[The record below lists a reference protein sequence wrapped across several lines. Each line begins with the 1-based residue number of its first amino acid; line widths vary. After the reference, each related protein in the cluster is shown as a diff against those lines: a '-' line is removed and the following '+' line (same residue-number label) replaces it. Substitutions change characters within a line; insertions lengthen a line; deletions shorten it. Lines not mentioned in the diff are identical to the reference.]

1 MDKNMLKIKYFAGK
15 LTLAAMLPAV
25 AVLAGCGEDEPSVLP
40 QGGGD
45 DNRLGGIVV
54 CGGSGDITAG
64 TRYVAPGDGT
74 SGPQIDGTCYADR
87 LEVYP
92 FFKTSGYTPYWP
104 GAGEYNYQPDES
116 NNPHVS
122 VTTPIELN
130 IMGRNGYAD
139 AQLGIEKVN
148 KYIYMYTT
156 ALAYTDADSQKF
168 TTSIGNR
175 TSSTLS
181 LENLNKTETAS
192 QNGEETVEESPV
204 YSTPELY
211 YGVLH
216 MKDYSP
222 EPSLICEWESDEDN
236 YMWYHISEYTGS
248 AALEGR
254 IFRIVSQVNLTVTE
268 IPDGIVEKIGL
279 YTDNYPTEITL
290 NGTHGA
296 NYPVYAVTDTEK
308 TTKDKMVLLDEADI
322 VAGQGSATLSSFLL
336 PSEIGM
342 HLKLLVTYTDEANK
356 EPEYYDLRP
365 QTSRYL
371 TGTDAAAYSVGDG
384 LKHGSD
390 LIVYDGNA
398 GKFCFYSYSNVR
410 VNMSGAF
417 NNIAAETGEANITIE
432 VDPNFEDLHEFEIK

>member
-1 MDKNMLKIKYFAGK
+1 MLKIKYFAGK

-92 FFKTSGYTPYWP
+92 FFKTSGYTTSWPADDEYEYKEDKASVPYAYVP
-104 GAGEYNYQPDES
+104 N
-116 NNPHVS
+116 
-122 VTTPIELN
+122 PIELG
-130 IMGRNGYAD
+130 IMGRNAYAD
-139 AQLGIEKVN
+139 AQVEIAKDN
-148 KYIYMYTT
+148 DYIYLFNT
-156 ALAYTDADSQKF
+156 ALAYTDADKSKF
-168 TTSIGNR
+168 SVQIGNR
-175 TSSTLS
+175 TSSTIS
-181 LENLNKTETAS
+181 LN
-192 QNGEETVEESPV
+192 SP
-204 YSTPELY
+204 YSTPEIY
-211 YGVLH
+211 YGILH
-216 MKDYSP
+216 FYDDNWDSNFDKEEDVYYWMNSGWGDY
-222 EPSLICEWESDEDN
+222 
-236 YMWYHISEYTGS
+236 YRTGD
-248 AALEGR
+248 LEGR

-268 IPDGIVEKIGL
+268 IPDGIVEKIEL

-296 NYPVYAVTDTEK
+296 NYPVYAVTAGDK
-308 TTKDKMVLLDEADI
+308 TTGETLILLDEADI
-322 VAGQGSATLSSFLL
+322 EAGQESVTLSSFLL
-336 PSEIGM
+336 PSEVGM
-342 HLKLLVTYTDEANK
+342 HFKLKVTYTAVAGKEA
-356 EPEYYDLRP
+356 EYYDLRP

-371 TGTDAAAYSVGDG
+371 TGADAAAYNVGDG

-417 NNIAAETGEANITIE
+417 NNIAAETGDADITIE

>member
-1 MDKNMLKIKYFAGK
+1 MLKIKYFAGK

-92 FFKTSGYTPYWP
+92 FFKTSRYSWPADDEYEYKDKASVPYAYVP
-104 GAGEYNYQPDES
+104 K
-116 NNPHVS
+116 
-122 VTTPIELN
+122 PIELG
-130 IMGRNGYAD
+130 IMGRNAYAD
-139 AQLGIEKVN
+139 AQVEIAKDN
-148 KYIYMYTT
+148 NYIYLYNT
-156 ALAYTDADSQKF
+156 ALAYTDADKSKF
-168 TTSIGNR
+168 SAQIGNR
-175 TSSTLS
+175 TSSTII
-181 LENLNKTETAS
+181 LN
-192 QNGEETVEESPV
+192 SP
-204 YSTPELY
+204 YSTPEIY
-211 YGVLH
+211 YGILH
-216 MKDYSP
+216 FYDDNWDSNFDKEEDVYYWADY
-222 EPSLICEWESDEDN
+222 LGDD
-236 YMWYHISEYTGS
+236 YRTGD
-248 AALEGR
+248 LEGR

-268 IPDGIVEKIGL
+268 IPDGIVEKIEL

-296 NYPVYAVTDTEK
+296 NYPVHAVTAGDK
-308 TTKDKMVLLDEADI
+308 TTGETLVLLDETGI
-322 VAGQGSATLSSFLL
+322 EAGQESATLSSFLL
-336 PSEIGM
+336 PSEVGM
-342 HLKLLVTYTDEANK
+342 HFKLKVTYTAVAGK

-371 TGTDAAAYSVGDG
+371 TGADAAAYNVGDG

>member
-1 MDKNMLKIKYFAGK
+1 MRIKYVADR
-15 LTLAAMLPAV
+15 LMSAVALSAV
-25 AVLAGCGEDEPSVLP
+25 AVVAGCGEDEPSVLP
-40 QGGGD
+40 QGGE

-74 SGPQIDGTCYADR
+74 SGPQIGGTCYADR

-92 FFKTSGYTPYWP
+92 FFKTSGYTSNWP
-104 GAGEYNYQPDES
+104 GVGEYNYQPDGS

-139 AQLGIEKVN
+139 AQVGIEKVN
-148 KYIYMYTT
+148 DYIYMYTT
-156 ALAYTDADSQKF
+156 ALAYTDADKSKF
-168 TTSIGNR
+168 AAQIGNR

-181 LENLNKTETAS
+181 LQPVA
-192 QNGEETVEESPV
+192 EEDMVAF
-204 YSTPELY
+204 YSAPELY

-236 YMWYHISEYTGS
+236 YMWYHISEDTGS

-410 VNMSGAF
+410 VNMSGTF
-417 NNIAAETGEANITIE
+417 NNIAAETGDADITIE
-432 VDPNFEDLHEFEIK
+432 VNPNFEDLHEFEIK

>member
-40 QGGGD
+40 QGGD

-54 CGGSGDITAG
+54 CGGSGDIAAG
-64 TRYVAPGDGT
+64 TRYVAPGDGA

-92 FFKTSGYTPYWP
+92 FFKTSGYTTSWPADDEYEYKEDKASVPYAYVP
-104 GAGEYNYQPDES
+104 K
-116 NNPHVS
+116 
-122 VTTPIELN
+122 PIELG
-130 IMGRNGYAD
+130 IMGRNAYAD
-139 AQLGIEKVN
+139 AQVEIAKDHN
-148 KYIYMYTT
+148 YIYLFNT
-156 ALAYTDADSQKF
+156 ALAYTDADKSKF
-168 TTSIGNR
+168 SVQIGNR
-175 TSSTLS
+175 TSSTIS
-181 LENLNKTETAS
+181 LN
-192 QNGEETVEESPV
+192 SP
-204 YSTPELY
+204 YSTPEIY
-211 YGVLH
+211 YGILH
-216 MKDYSP
+216 FYDDNWDSDFDKEEDVYYWADYG
-222 EPSLICEWESDEDN
+222 LDDD
-236 YMWYHISEYTGS
+236 YRTGD
-248 AALEGR
+248 LEGR

-296 NYPVYAVTDTEK
+296 NYPVYAVTDAEK
-308 TTKDKMVLLDEADI
+308 TTKDEMVLLDEAGI
-322 VAGQGSATLSSFLL
+322 VAGQGTATLSSFLL

-417 NNIAAETGEANITIE
+417 NNIAAEMGEANITIE
-432 VDPNFEDLHEFEIK
+432 VNPNFEDLHEFEIK

>member
-1 MDKNMLKIKYFAGK
+1 MLKIKYFAGK

-54 CGGSGDITAG
+54 CGGSGDIAAG
-64 TRYVAPGDGT
+64 TRYVAPGDGA

-92 FFKTSGYTPYWP
+92 FFKTSGYTLNWP

-139 AQLGIEKVN
+139 AQLGIEKEKVN

-156 ALAYTDADSQKF
+156 ALAYTDADKSKF
-168 TTSIGNR
+168 AAQIGNR
-175 TSSTLS
+175 ISSTII
-181 LENLNKTETAS
+181 LN
-192 QNGEETVEESPV
+192 SP
-204 YSTPELY
+204 YSTPEMY
-211 YGVLH
+211 YGILRLI
-216 MKDYSP
+216 DGSWSP
-222 EPSLICEWESDEDN
+222 SGAGNRWSSNDDNNDE
-236 YMWYHISEYTGS
+236 YMWYHISEDTGS

-268 IPDGIVEKIGL
+268 IPDGIVEKIEL

-296 NYPVYAVTDTEK
+296 NYPVYAVTAGDK
-308 TTKDKMVLLDEADI
+308 TTGETLILLDEADI
-322 VAGQGSATLSSFLL
+322 EAGQESVTLSSFLL
-336 PSEIGM
+336 PSEVGM
-342 HLKLLVTYTDEANK
+342 HFKLKVTYTAVAGKEA
-356 EPEYYDLRP
+356 EYYDLRP

-371 TGTDAAAYSVGDG
+371 TGADAAAYNVGDG

>member
-1 MDKNMLKIKYFAGK
+1 MLKIKYFAGK

-92 FFKTSGYTPYWP
+92 FFKSSGYTLNWP

-148 KYIYMYTT
+148 DYIYMYTT
-156 ALAYTDADSQKF
+156 ALAYTDADKSKF
-168 TTSIGNR
+168 AAQIGNR

-181 LENLNKTETAS
+181 LQPVA
-192 QNGEETVEESPV
+192 EEDMVAF
-204 YSTPELY
+204 YSAPELY

-222 EPSLICEWESDEDN
+222 EPSVLICEWESDEDN
-236 YMWYHISEYTGS
+236 YMWYHISEYSGS

-296 NYPVYAVTDTEK
+296 NYPVYAVTAGDK
-308 TTKDKMVLLDEADI
+308 TTGETLILLDEADI
-322 VAGQGSATLSSFLL
+322 EAGQESVTLSSFLL
-336 PSEIGM
+336 PSEVGM
-342 HLKLLVTYTDEANK
+342 HFKLKVTYTAVAGKEA
-356 EPEYYDLRP
+356 EYYDLRP

-371 TGTDAAAYSVGDG
+371 TGADAAAYNVGDG

>member
-1 MDKNMLKIKYFAGK
+1 MLKIKYFAGK

-92 FFKTSGYTPYWP
+92 FFKTSGYTTSWPADDEYEYKEDKASVPYAYVP
-104 GAGEYNYQPDES
+104 N
-116 NNPHVS
+116 
-122 VTTPIELN
+122 PIELG
-130 IMGRNGYAD
+130 IMGRNAYAD
-139 AQLGIEKVN
+139 AQVEIAKDN
-148 KYIYMYTT
+148 DYIYLFNT
-156 ALAYTDADSQKF
+156 ALAYTDADKSKF
-168 TTSIGNR
+168 AAQIGNR
-175 TSSTLS
+175 TSSTII
-181 LENLNKTETAS
+181 LN
-192 QNGEETVEESPV
+192 SP
-204 YSTPELY
+204 YSTPEMY
-211 YGVLH
+211 YGILRLI
-216 MKDYSP
+216 DGSWSP
-222 EPSLICEWESDEDN
+222 SGTGNRWSSNDDNNDE
-236 YMWYHISEYTGS
+236 YMWHHISEDTGS

-268 IPDGIVEKIGL
+268 IPDGRVEKIGL

-296 NYPVYAVTDTEK
+296 NYPVYAVTAGDK
-308 TTKDKMVLLDEADI
+308 TTGEALVLLDETDI
-322 VAGQGSATLSSFLL
+322 EAGQESVTLSSFLL
-336 PSEIGM
+336 PSEVGM
-342 HLKLLVTYTDEANK
+342 HFKLKVTYTAVAGKEA
-356 EPEYYDLRP
+356 EYYDLRP

-432 VDPNFEDLHEFEIK
+432 VDPNFEDLHKFEIK

>member
-1 MDKNMLKIKYFAGK
+1 MLKIKYFAGK

-40 QGGGD
+40 QGGGAGD
-45 DNRLGGIVV
+45 DTRLGGIVV
-54 CGGSGDITAG
+54 CGGSGDIAAG
-64 TRYVAPGDGT
+64 TRYVAPGDGA

-92 FFKTSGYTPYWP
+92 FFKSSGYTPSWP
-104 GAGEYNYQPDES
+104 ADEEYEYKEDKA
-116 NNPHVS
+116 S
-122 VTTPIELN
+122 VPYAYVPKPIELG
-130 IMGRNGYAD
+130 IMGRNAYAD
-139 AQLGIEKVN
+139 AQVEIAKDHT
-148 KYIYMYTT
+148 YIYLYNT
-156 ALAYTDADSQKF
+156 ALAYTDADKSKF
-168 TTSIGNR
+168 SAQIGNR
-175 TSSTLS
+175 TSSTII
-181 LENLNKTETAS
+181 LN
-192 QNGEETVEESPV
+192 SP
-204 YSTPELY
+204 YSTPEMY
-211 YGVLH
+211 YGILRLI
-216 MKDYSP
+216 DGSWSP
-222 EPSLICEWESDEDN
+222 SGTGNRWSSNDDNNDE
-236 YMWYHISEYTGS
+236 YMWYHISEDTGS

-308 TTKDKMVLLDEADI
+308 TTKDKMVLLDEAGI

-417 NNIAAETGEANITIE
+417 NNIAAETGDANITIE

>member
-1 MDKNMLKIKYFAGK
+1 MLKIKYFAGK

-64 TRYVAPGDGT
+64 TRYVAPGDGA

-92 FFKTSGYTPYWP
+92 FFKTSSYTFSWPADDEYEYKEDKASVPYAYVP
-104 GAGEYNYQPDES
+104 N
-116 NNPHVS
+116 
-122 VTTPIELN
+122 PIELG
-130 IMGRNGYAD
+130 IMGRNAYAD
-139 AQLGIEKVN
+139 AQVEIAKDDN
-148 KYIYMYTT
+148 YIYLFNT
-156 ALAYTDADSQKF
+156 ALAYTDADKSKF
-168 TTSIGNR
+168 SVQIGNR
-175 TSSTLS
+175 TSSTII
-181 LENLNKTETAS
+181 LN
-192 QNGEETVEESPV
+192 SP
-204 YSTPELY
+204 YSTPEMY
-211 YGVLH
+211 YGILRLI
-216 MKDYSP
+216 DGSWSP
-222 EPSLICEWESDEDN
+222 SGTGNRWSSNDDNNDE
-236 YMWYHISEYTGS
+236 YMWYHISEDNGS

-296 NYPVYAVTDTEK
+296 NYPVYAVTDAEK
-308 TTKDKMVLLDEADI
+308 TTKDEMVLLDEAGI
-322 VAGQGSATLSSFLL
+322 VAGQGTATLSSFLL
-336 PSEIGM
+336 PSEVGM
-342 HLKLLVTYTDEANK
+342 HFKLKVTYTAVAGKEA
-356 EPEYYDLRP
+356 EYYDLRP

-417 NNIAAETGEANITIE
+417 NNIAAETGDANITIE

>member
-1 MDKNMLKIKYFAGK
+1 MLKIKYFAGK

-64 TRYVAPGDGT
+64 TRYVAPGDGA

-156 ALAYTDADSQKF
+156 ALAYTDADKSKF
-168 TTSIGNR
+168 AAQIGNR
-175 TSSTLS
+175 ISSTII
-181 LENLNKTETAS
+181 LN
-192 QNGEETVEESPV
+192 SP
-204 YSTPELY
+204 YSTPEMY
-211 YGVLH
+211 YGILRLI
-216 MKDYSP
+216 DGSWSP
-222 EPSLICEWESDEDN
+222 SGAGNRWSSNDDNNDE
-236 YMWYHISEYTGS
+236 YMWHHISEDTGS

-336 PSEIGM
+336 PSEVGM
-342 HLKLLVTYTDEANK
+342 HFKLKVTYTAVAGKEA
-356 EPEYYDLRP
+356 EYYDLRP

-371 TGTDAAAYSVGDG
+371 TGADAAAYNVGDG

-432 VDPNFEDLHEFEIK
+432 VDPNFEDLHKFEIK

>member
-92 FFKTSGYTPYWP
+92 FFKSSGYTLNWP

-148 KYIYMYTT
+148 DYIYMYTT
-156 ALAYTDADSQKF
+156 ALAYTDADKSKF
-168 TTSIGNR
+168 SAQIGNR
-175 TSSTLS
+175 TSSTII
-181 LENLNKTETAS
+181 LN
-192 QNGEETVEESPV
+192 SP
-204 YSTPELY
+204 YSTPEMY
-211 YGVLH
+211 YGILRLI
-216 MKDYSP
+216 DGSWSP
-222 EPSLICEWESDEDN
+222 SGTGNRWSSNDDNNDE
-236 YMWYHISEYTGS
+236 YMWHHISEDTGS

-296 NYPVYAVTDTEK
+296 NYPVYAVTAGDK
-308 TTKDKMVLLDEADI
+308 TTGETLILLDEADI
-322 VAGQGSATLSSFLL
+322 EAGQESVTLSSFLL
-336 PSEIGM
+336 PSEVGM
-342 HLKLLVTYTDEANK
+342 HFKLKVTYTAVAGKEA
-356 EPEYYDLRP
+356 EYYDLRP

-417 NNIAAETGEANITIE
+417 NNIAAETGDADITIE
-432 VDPNFEDLHEFEIK
+432 VDPNFEDLHKFEIK

>member
-92 FFKTSGYTPYWP
+92 FFKTSRYSWPADDEYEYKDKASVPYAYVP
-104 GAGEYNYQPDES
+104 K
-116 NNPHVS
+116 
-122 VTTPIELN
+122 PIELG
-130 IMGRNGYAD
+130 IMGRNAYAD
-139 AQLGIEKVN
+139 AQVEIAKDN
-148 KYIYMYTT
+148 NYIYLYNT
-156 ALAYTDADSQKF
+156 ALAYTDADKSKF
-168 TTSIGNR
+168 SAQIGNR
-175 TSSTLS
+175 TSSTII
-181 LENLNKTETAS
+181 LN
-192 QNGEETVEESPV
+192 SP
-204 YSTPELY
+204 YSTPEIY
-211 YGVLH
+211 YGILH
-216 MKDYSP
+216 FYDDNWDSNFDKEEDVYYWADY
-222 EPSLICEWESDEDN
+222 LGDD
-236 YMWYHISEYTGS
+236 YRTGD
-248 AALEGR
+248 LEGR

-268 IPDGIVEKIGL
+268 IPDGIVEKIEL

-296 NYPVYAVTDTEK
+296 NYPVYAVTAGDK
-308 TTKDKMVLLDEADI
+308 TTGEALVLLDETGI
-322 VAGQGSATLSSFLL
+322 EAGQESATLSSFLL
-336 PSEIGM
+336 PSEVGM
-342 HLKLLVTYTDEANK
+342 HFKLKVTYTAVAGKEA
-356 EPEYYDLRP
+356 EYYDLRP
-365 QTSRYL
+365 QTSRYI
-371 TGTDAAAYSVGDG
+371 TGADAAAYNVGDG

>member
-1 MDKNMLKIKYFAGK
+1 MLKIKYFAGK

-54 CGGSGDITAG
+54 CGGSGDIAAG
-64 TRYVAPGDGT
+64 TRYVAPGDGA

-92 FFKTSGYTPYWP
+92 FFKTSRYTLNWP

-148 KYIYMYTT
+148 DYIYMYTT
-156 ALAYTDADSQKF
+156 ALAYTDADKSKF
-168 TTSIGNR
+168 STQIGNR
-175 TSSTLS
+175 ISSTII
-181 LENLNKTETAS
+181 LN
-192 QNGEETVEESPV
+192 SP
-204 YSTPELY
+204 YSTPEMY
-211 YGVLH
+211 YGILRLI
-216 MKDYSP
+216 DGSWSP
-222 EPSLICEWESDEDN
+222 SDRWSSNDDN
-236 YMWYHISEYTGS
+236 NDEYMWYHISKDSGS

-268 IPDGIVEKIGL
+268 IPDGRVEKIGL

-296 NYPVYAVTDTEK
+296 NYPVHAVTAGDK
-308 TTKDKMVLLDEADI
+308 TTGEALVLLDETGI
-322 VAGQGSATLSSFLL
+322 EAGQESATLSSFLL
-336 PSEIGM
+336 PSEVGM
-342 HLKLLVTYTDEANK
+342 HFKLKVTYTAVAGKEA
-356 EPEYYDLRP
+356 EYYDLRP

-371 TGTDAAAYSVGDG
+371 TGADAAVYNVGDG

-417 NNIAAETGEANITIE
+417 NNIAVETGDANITIE
-432 VDPNFEDLHEFEIK
+432 VNPNFEDLHEFEIK

>member
-1 MDKNMLKIKYFAGK
+1 MLKIKYFAGK

-92 FFKTSGYTPYWP
+92 FFKSSGYTLNWP

-139 AQLGIEKVN
+139 AQVEIAKDDN
-148 KYIYMYTT
+148 YIYLFNT
-156 ALAYTDADSQKF
+156 ALAYTDADKSRFSVQ
-168 TTSIGNR
+168 IGNR
-175 TSSTLS
+175 TSSTII
-181 LENLNKTETAS
+181 LN
-192 QNGEETVEESPV
+192 SP
-204 YSTPELY
+204 YSTPEMY
-211 YGVLH
+211 YGILRLI
-216 MKDYSP
+216 DGSWSP
-222 EPSLICEWESDEDN
+222 SDRWSSNDDN
-236 YMWYHISEYTGS
+236 NDEYMWYHSSKDSGS

-268 IPDGIVEKIGL
+268 IPDGIVEKIEL

-296 NYPVYAVTDTEK
+296 NYPVYAVTAGDK
-308 TTKDKMVLLDEADI
+308 TTGETLILLDEADI
-322 VAGQGSATLSSFLL
+322 EAGQGSATLSSFLL
-336 PSEIGM
+336 PSEVGM
-342 HLKLLVTYTDEANK
+342 HFKLKVTYTAVAGKEA
-356 EPEYYDLRP
+356 EYYDLRP

-371 TGTDAAAYSVGDG
+371 TGADAAAYNVGDG

-390 LIVYDGNA
+390 LIVYDGNN

-432 VDPNFEDLHEFEIK
+432 VNPNFEDLHEFEIK

>member
-1 MDKNMLKIKYFAGK
+1 MLKIKYFAGK

-92 FFKTSGYTPYWP
+92 FFKTSRYTPSWP
-104 GAGEYNYQPDES
+104 ADNEYEYKADKASTPYAYV
-116 NNPHVS
+116 P
-122 VTTPIELN
+122 TPIELG
-130 IMGRNGYAD
+130 IMGRNAYAD
-139 AQLGIEKVN
+139 AQVEIAKDRD
-148 KYIYMYTT
+148 YIYLFNT
-156 ALAYTDADSQKF
+156 ALAYTDADKSKF
-168 TTSIGNR
+168 STQIGNR
-175 TSSTLS
+175 TSSTII
-181 LENLNKTETAS
+181 LN
-192 QNGEETVEESPV
+192 SP
-204 YSTPELY
+204 YSTPEIY
-211 YGVLH
+211 YGILH
-216 MKDYSP
+216 FYDDNWDSNFDKEEDVYYWMNSGWGDY
-222 EPSLICEWESDEDN
+222 
-236 YMWYHISEYTGS
+236 YRTGD
-248 AALEGR
+248 LEGR

-268 IPDGIVEKIGL
+268 IPDGIVEKIEL

-296 NYPVYAVTDTEK
+296 NYPVYAVTAGDK
-308 TTKDKMVLLDEADI
+308 TTGETLILLDEADI
-322 VAGQGSATLSSFLL
+322 EAGQESVTLSSFLL
-336 PSEIGM
+336 PSEVGM
-342 HLKLLVTYTDEANK
+342 HFKLKVTYTAVAGKEA
-356 EPEYYDLRP
+356 EYYDLRP

-371 TGTDAAAYSVGDG
+371 TGADAAAYNVGDG

>member
-1 MDKNMLKIKYFAGK
+1 MLKIKYFAGK

-92 FFKTSGYTPYWP
+92 FFKSSGNTLNWP

-156 ALAYTDADSQKF
+156 ALAYTDADKSKF
-168 TTSIGNR
+168 STQIGNR
-175 TSSTLS
+175 ISSKII
-181 LENLNKTETAS
+181 LN
-192 QNGEETVEESPV
+192 SP
-204 YSTPELY
+204 YSTPEMY
-211 YGVLH
+211 YGILRLI
-216 MKDYSP
+216 DGSWSP
-222 EPSLICEWESDEDN
+222 SDRWSSNDDN
-236 YMWYHISEYTGS
+236 NDEYMWHHISEDTGS

-268 IPDGIVEKIGL
+268 IPDGRVEKIGL

-296 NYPVYAVTDTEK
+296 NYPVYAVTAGDK
-308 TTKDKMVLLDEADI
+308 TTGEALVLLDETDI
-322 VAGQGSATLSSFLL
+322 EAGQESVTLSSFLL
-336 PSEIGM
+336 PSEVGM
-342 HLKLLVTYTDEANK
+342 HFKLKVTYTAVAGKEA
-356 EPEYYDLRP
+356 EYYDLRP

-432 VDPNFEDLHEFEIK
+432 VDPNFEDLHKFEIK

>member
-92 FFKTSGYTPYWP
+92 FFKTSGYTLNWP

-139 AQLGIEKVN
+139 AQLGIEKVDN
-148 KYIYMYTT
+148 YIYMYTT
-156 ALAYTDADSQKF
+156 ALAYTDADKSKF
-168 TTSIGNR
+168 AAQIGNR
-175 TSSTLS
+175 ISSTII
-181 LENLNKTETAS
+181 LN
-192 QNGEETVEESPV
+192 SP
-204 YSTPELY
+204 YSTPEMY
-211 YGVLH
+211 YGILRLI
-216 MKDYSP
+216 DGSWSP
-222 EPSLICEWESDEDN
+222 SDRWSSNDDN
-236 YMWYHISEYTGS
+236 NDEYMWYHISKYSGS

-268 IPDGIVEKIGL
+268 IPDGIVEKIEL

-296 NYPVYAVTDTEK
+296 NYPVYAVTAGDK
-308 TTKDKMVLLDEADI
+308 TTGEALVLLDETGI
-322 VAGQGSATLSSFLL
+322 EAGQESATLSSFLL
-336 PSEIGM
+336 PSEVGM
-342 HLKLLVTYTDEANK
+342 HFKLKVTYTAVAGKEA
-356 EPEYYDLRP
+356 EYYDLRP
-365 QTSRYL
+365 QTSRYI
-371 TGTDAAAYSVGDG
+371 TGADVAAYNVGDG

>member
-40 QGGGD
+40 QGGGAGD

-54 CGGSGDITAG
+54 CGGSGDIAAG
-64 TRYVAPGDGT
+64 TRYVAPGDGA

-92 FFKTSGYTPYWP
+92 FFKSSGYTPSWP
-104 GAGEYNYQPDES
+104 ADEEYEYKEDKA
-116 NNPHVS
+116 S
-122 VTTPIELN
+122 VPYAYVPKPIELG
-130 IMGRNGYAD
+130 IMGRNAYAD
-139 AQLGIEKVN
+139 AQVEIAKDHT
-148 KYIYMYTT
+148 YIYLYNT
-156 ALAYTDADSQKF
+156 ALAYTDADKSKF
-168 TTSIGNR
+168 SAQIGNR
-175 TSSTLS
+175 TSSTII
-181 LENLNKTETAS
+181 LN
-192 QNGEETVEESPV
+192 SP
-204 YSTPELY
+204 YSTPEMY
-211 YGVLH
+211 YGILRLI
-216 MKDYSP
+216 DGSWSP
-222 EPSLICEWESDEDN
+222 SGTGNRWSSNDDNNDE
-236 YMWYHISEYTGS
+236 YMWYHISEDTGS

-296 NYPVYAVTDTEK
+296 NYPVYAVTDAEK
-308 TTKDKMVLLDEADI
+308 TTKDEMVLLDEVDI

>member
-1 MDKNMLKIKYFAGK
+1 MLKIKYFAGK

-64 TRYVAPGDGT
+64 TRYVAPGDGA

-92 FFKTSGYTPYWP
+92 FFKSSGYTLSWPADNEYGYKADKASTPYAYVP
-104 GAGEYNYQPDES
+104 
-116 NNPHVS
+116 
-122 VTTPIELN
+122 TPIELG
-130 IMGRNGYAD
+130 IMGRNAYAD
-139 AQLGIEKVN
+139 AQVEIAKDHT
-148 KYIYMYTT
+148 YIYLYNT
-156 ALAYTDADSQKF
+156 ALAYTDADKSKF
-168 TTSIGNR
+168 SAQIGNR
-175 TSSTLS
+175 TSSTII
-181 LENLNKTETAS
+181 LN
-192 QNGEETVEESPV
+192 SP
-204 YSTPELY
+204 YSTPEMY
-211 YGVLH
+211 YGILRLI
-216 MKDYSP
+216 DGSWSP
-222 EPSLICEWESDEDN
+222 SGTGNRWSSNDDNNDE
-236 YMWYHISEYTGS
+236 YMWYHISEDTGS

-296 NYPVYAVTDTEK
+296 NYPVHAVTAGDK
-308 TTKDKMVLLDEADI
+308 TTGETLVLLDETGI
-322 VAGQGSATLSSFLL
+322 EAGQGSATLSSFLL

>member
-1 MDKNMLKIKYFAGK
+1 MLKIKYFAGK

-40 QGGGD
+40 QGGGAGD

-92 FFKTSGYTPYWP
+92 FFKSSGYTPYWP

-139 AQLGIEKVN
+139 AQLGIEKVDN
-148 KYIYMYTT
+148 YIYMYTT
-156 ALAYTDADSQKF
+156 ALAYTDADKSKF
-168 TTSIGNR
+168 AAQIGNR
-175 TSSTLS
+175 ISSTII
-181 LENLNKTETAS
+181 LN
-192 QNGEETVEESPV
+192 SP
-204 YSTPELY
+204 YSTPEMY
-211 YGVLH
+211 YGILRLI
-216 MKDYSP
+216 DGSWSP
-222 EPSLICEWESDEDN
+222 SGAGNRWSSNDDNNDE
-236 YMWYHISEYTGS
+236 YMWHHISEDTGS

-308 TTKDKMVLLDEADI
+308 TTKDKMVLLDEDDI

-336 PSEIGM
+336 PSEVGM
-342 HLKLLVTYTDEANK
+342 HFKLKVTYTAVAGKEA
-356 EPEYYDLRP
+356 EYYDLRP

-371 TGTDAAAYSVGDG
+371 TGADAAAYNVGDG

-390 LIVYDGNA
+390 LIVYDGNN

-410 VNMSGAF
+410 VNMSGTF
-417 NNIAAETGEANITIE
+417 NNIAAETGDADITIE

>member
-1 MDKNMLKIKYFAGK
+1 MLKIKYFAGK

-92 FFKTSGYTPYWP
+92 FFKTSRYSWPADDEYEYKDKASVPYAYVP
-104 GAGEYNYQPDES
+104 K
-116 NNPHVS
+116 
-122 VTTPIELN
+122 PIELG
-130 IMGRNGYAD
+130 IMGRNAYAD
-139 AQLGIEKVN
+139 AQVEIAKDN
-148 KYIYMYTT
+148 NYIYLYNT
-156 ALAYTDADSQKF
+156 ALAYTDADKSKF
-168 TTSIGNR
+168 SAQIGNR
-175 TSSTLS
+175 TSSTII
-181 LENLNKTETAS
+181 LN
-192 QNGEETVEESPV
+192 SP
-204 YSTPELY
+204 YSTPEMY
-211 YGVLH
+211 YGILRLI
-216 MKDYSP
+216 DGSWSP
-222 EPSLICEWESDEDN
+222 SGTGNRWSSNDDNNDE
-236 YMWYHISEYTGS
+236 YMWYHISEDTGS

-296 NYPVYAVTDTEK
+296 NYPVYAVTDAEK

-322 VAGQGSATLSSFLL
+322 EAGQESVTLSSFLL

-417 NNIAAETGEANITIE
+417 NNIAAETGDADITIE

>member
-64 TRYVAPGDGT
+64 TRYVAPGDGA

-156 ALAYTDADSQKF
+156 ALAYTDADKSKF
-168 TTSIGNR
+168 AAQIGNR
-175 TSSTLS
+175 ISSTII
-181 LENLNKTETAS
+181 LN
-192 QNGEETVEESPV
+192 SP
-204 YSTPELY
+204 YSTPEMY
-211 YGVLH
+211 YGILRLI
-216 MKDYSP
+216 DGSWSP
-222 EPSLICEWESDEDN
+222 SGAGNRWSSNDDNNDE
-236 YMWYHISEYTGS
+236 YMWHHISEDTGS

-336 PSEIGM
+336 PSEVGM
-342 HLKLLVTYTDEANK
+342 HFKLKVTYTAVAGKEA
-356 EPEYYDLRP
+356 EYYDLRP

-371 TGTDAAAYSVGDG
+371 TGADAAAYNVGDG

-432 VDPNFEDLHEFEIK
+432 VDPNFEDLHKFEIK

>member
-1 MDKNMLKIKYFAGK
+1 MLKIKYFAGK

-92 FFKTSGYTPYWP
+92 FFKSSGYTLYWP
-104 GAGEYNYQPDES
+104 GAGEYNYQPDVN

-130 IMGRNGYAD
+130 IMGRNAYAD
-139 AQLGIEKVN
+139 AQVEIAKDHN
-148 KYIYMYTT
+148 YIYLFNT
-156 ALAYTDADSQKF
+156 ALAYTAADKSKF
-168 TTSIGNR
+168 AAQIGNR
-175 TSSTLS
+175 ISSTII
-181 LENLNKTETAS
+181 LN
-192 QNGEETVEESPV
+192 SP
-204 YSTPELY
+204 YSTPEMY
-211 YGVLH
+211 YGILRLI
-216 MKDYSP
+216 DGSWSP
-222 EPSLICEWESDEDN
+222 SGTGNRWSSNDDNNDE
-236 YMWYHISEYTGS
+236 YMWYHISENSGS

-308 TTKDKMVLLDEADI
+308 TTKDKMVLLDEAGI
-322 VAGQGSATLSSFLL
+322 VAGQESTTLSSFLL

-417 NNIAAETGEANITIE
+417 NNIAAETGDADITIE
-432 VDPNFEDLHEFEIK
+432 VNPNFEDLHEFEIK

>member
-1 MDKNMLKIKYFAGK
+1 MLKIKYFAGK

-40 QGGGD
+40 QGGD

-54 CGGSGDITAG
+54 CGGSGDIAAG
-64 TRYVAPGDGT
+64 TRYVAPGDGA

-92 FFKTSGYTPYWP
+92 FFKTKTLRGYPDINEYDYSVSGASVN
-104 GAGEYNYQPDES
+104 GGEP
-116 NNPHVS
+116 V
-122 VTTPIELN
+122 VLKV
-130 IMGRNGYAD
+130 MGRNAYTN
-139 AQLGIEKVN
+139 AQVELSKDN
-148 KYIYMYTT
+148 YYMYMFNT

-168 TTSIGNR
+168 TKAIGNR

-181 LENLNKTETAS
+181 LENLNKTETGTAS

-216 MKDYSP
+216 MKDYNP
-222 EPSLICEWESDEDN
+222 EPSGLTCVWDSDGDN
-236 YMWYHISEYTGS
+236 YMWYHISEDSGS

-268 IPDGIVEKIGL
+268 IPDGIVEKIEL

-296 NYPVYAVTDTEK
+296 NYPVYAVTAGDK
-308 TTKDKMVLLDEADI
+308 TTGETLILLDEADI
-322 VAGQGSATLSSFLL
+322 EAGQESVTLSSFLL
-336 PSEIGM
+336 PSEVGM
-342 HLKLLVTYTDEANK
+342 HFKLKVTYTAVAGKEA
-356 EPEYYDLRP
+356 EYYDLRP

-371 TGTDAAAYSVGDG
+371 TGADAAAYNVGDG

-432 VDPNFEDLHEFEIK
+432 VNPNFEDLHEFEIK

>member
-64 TRYVAPGDGT
+64 TRYVAPGDGA

-92 FFKTSGYTPYWP
+92 FFKSSGYTPNWP

-148 KYIYMYTT
+148 DYIYMYTT
-156 ALAYTDADSQKF
+156 ALAYTDADKSKF
-168 TTSIGNR
+168 AAQIGNR
-175 TSSTLS
+175 ISSTII
-181 LENLNKTETAS
+181 LN
-192 QNGEETVEESPV
+192 SP
-204 YSTPELY
+204 YSTPEMY
-211 YGVLH
+211 YGILRLI
-216 MKDYSP
+216 DGSWSP
-222 EPSLICEWESDEDN
+222 SGTGNRWSSNDDNNDE
-236 YMWYHISEYTGS
+236 YMWYHFSKDSGS

-296 NYPVYAVTDTEK
+296 NYPVYAVTAGDK
-308 TTKDKMVLLDEADI
+308 TTGEALVLLDETDI
-322 VAGQGSATLSSFLL
+322 EAGQESVTLSSFLL
-336 PSEIGM
+336 PSEVGM
-342 HLKLLVTYTDEANK
+342 HFKLKVTYTAVAGKEA
-356 EPEYYDLRP
+356 EYYDLRP

-371 TGTDAAAYSVGDG
+371 TGADAAAYNVGDG

>member
-92 FFKTSGYTPYWP
+92 FFKSSGYTLYWP
-104 GAGEYNYQPDES
+104 GAGEYNYQPDVN

-148 KYIYMYTT
+148 DYIYMYTT
-156 ALAYTDADSQKF
+156 ALAYTDADKSKF
-168 TTSIGNR
+168 AAQIGNR
-175 TSSTLS
+175 ISSTII
-181 LENLNKTETAS
+181 LN
-192 QNGEETVEESPV
+192 SP
-204 YSTPELY
+204 YSTPEMY
-211 YGVLH
+211 YGILRLI
-216 MKDYSP
+216 DGSWSP
-222 EPSLICEWESDEDN
+222 SGTGNRWSSNDDNNDE
-236 YMWYHISEYTGS
+236 YMWYHISENSGS

-268 IPDGIVEKIGL
+268 IPDGIVEKIEL

-296 NYPVYAVTDTEK
+296 NYPVYAVTAGDK
-308 TTKDKMVLLDEADI
+308 TTGETLILLDEADI
-322 VAGQGSATLSSFLL
+322 EAGQESATLSSFFL
-336 PSEIGM
+336 PSEVGM

-410 VNMSGAF
+410 VNMSGTF

>member
-92 FFKTSGYTPYWP
+92 FFKSSGYTLNWP

-148 KYIYMYTT
+148 DYIYMYTT
-156 ALAYTDADSQKF
+156 ALAYTDADKSKF
-168 TTSIGNR
+168 AAQIGNR

-181 LENLNKTETAS
+181 LQPVA
-192 QNGEETVEESPV
+192 EEDMVAF
-204 YSTPELY
+204 YSAPELY

-222 EPSLICEWESDEDN
+222 EPSVLICEWESDEDN
-236 YMWYHISEYTGS
+236 YMWYHISEYSGS

-296 NYPVYAVTDTEK
+296 NYPVYAVTAGDK
-308 TTKDKMVLLDEADI
+308 TTGETLILLDEADI
-322 VAGQGSATLSSFLL
+322 EAGQESVTLSSFLL
-336 PSEIGM
+336 PSEVGM
-342 HLKLLVTYTDEANK
+342 HFKLKVTYTAVAGKEA
-356 EPEYYDLRP
+356 EYYDLRP

-371 TGTDAAAYSVGDG
+371 TGADAAAYNVGDG

>member
-1 MDKNMLKIKYFAGK
+1 MLKIKYFAGK

-54 CGGSGDITAG
+54 CGGSGDIAAG
-64 TRYVAPGDGT
+64 TRYVAPGDGA

-92 FFKTSGYTPYWP
+92 FFKSSDYTFSWPADNEYEYKADKASTPYAYVP
-104 GAGEYNYQPDES
+104 
-116 NNPHVS
+116 
-122 VTTPIELN
+122 TPIELG
-130 IMGRNGYAD
+130 IMGRNAYAD
-139 AQLGIEKVN
+139 AQVEIAKDHN
-148 KYIYMYTT
+148 YIYLYNT
-156 ALAYTDADSQKF
+156 ALAYTDVDKSKF
-168 TTSIGNR
+168 SAQIGNR
-175 TSSTLS
+175 TSSTII
-181 LENLNKTETAS
+181 LN
-192 QNGEETVEESPV
+192 SP
-204 YSTPELY
+204 YSTPEIY
-211 YGVLH
+211 YGILH
-216 MKDYSP
+216 FYDDNWDSNFDKEEDVYYWEDSGWGDY
-222 EPSLICEWESDEDN
+222 
-236 YMWYHISEYTGS
+236 YRTGD
-248 AALEGR
+248 LEGR

-268 IPDGIVEKIGL
+268 IPDGIVEKIEL

-296 NYPVYAVTDTEK
+296 NYPVHAVTAGDK
-308 TTKDKMVLLDEADI
+308 TTGEALVLLDETDI
-322 VAGQGSATLSSFLL
+322 EAGQESVTLSSFLL
-336 PSEIGM
+336 PSEVGM
-342 HLKLLVTYTDEANK
+342 HFKLKVTYTAVAGKEA
-356 EPEYYDLRP
+356 EYYDLRP

-371 TGTDAAAYSVGDG
+371 TGADAAAYNVGDG

>member
-1 MDKNMLKIKYFAGK
+1 MLKIKYFAGK

-64 TRYVAPGDGT
+64 TRYVAPGDGA

-92 FFKTSGYTPYWP
+92 FFKSSGYTLNWP

-148 KYIYMYTT
+148 DYIYMYTT
-156 ALAYTDADSQKF
+156 ALAYTDADKSKF
-168 TTSIGNR
+168 AAQIGNR
-175 TSSTLS
+175 ISSTII
-181 LENLNKTETAS
+181 LN
-192 QNGEETVEESPV
+192 SP
-204 YSTPELY
+204 YSTPEMY
-211 YGVLH
+211 YGILRLI
-216 MKDYSP
+216 DGSWSP
-222 EPSLICEWESDEDN
+222 SGTGNRWSSNDDNNDE
-236 YMWYHISEYTGS
+236 YMWYHIFSKDSGS

-308 TTKDKMVLLDEADI
+308 TTKDKMVLLDEAGI
-322 VAGQGSATLSSFLL
+322 EAGQESVTLSSFLL
-336 PSEIGM
+336 PSEVGM
-342 HLKLLVTYTDEANK
+342 HFKLKVTYTAVAGKEA
-356 EPEYYDLRP
+356 EYYDLRP

-371 TGTDAAAYSVGDG
+371 TGADAAAYNVGDG

-432 VDPNFEDLHEFEIK
+432 VDPNFEDLHKFEIK

>member
-40 QGGGD
+40 QGGD

-54 CGGSGDITAG
+54 CGGSGDIAAG
-64 TRYVAPGDGT
+64 TRYVAPGDGA

-92 FFKTSGYTPYWP
+92 FFKTKTLRGYPDINEYDYSVSGASVN
-104 GAGEYNYQPDES
+104 GGEP
-116 NNPHVS
+116 V
-122 VTTPIELN
+122 VLKV
-130 IMGRNGYAD
+130 MGRNAYTN
-139 AQLGIEKVN
+139 AQVELSKDN
-148 KYIYMYTT
+148 YYMYMFNT

-168 TTSIGNR
+168 TKAIGNR

-181 LENLNKTETAS
+181 LENLNKTETGTAS

-216 MKDYSP
+216 MKDYNP
-222 EPSLICEWESDEDN
+222 EPSGLTCVWNSDGDN
-236 YMWYHISEYTGS
+236 YMWYHISEDSGS

-296 NYPVYAVTDTEK
+296 NYPVYAVTDAEK
-308 TTKDKMVLLDEADI
+308 TTKDEMVLLDEAGI
-322 VAGQGSATLSSFLL
+322 VAGQGTATLSSFLL

-432 VDPNFEDLHEFEIK
+432 VNPNFEDLHEFEIK

>member
-1 MDKNMLKIKYFAGK
+1 MLKIKYFAGK

-92 FFKTSGYTPYWP
+92 FFKTSRYSWPADDEYEYKDKASVPYAYVP
-104 GAGEYNYQPDES
+104 K
-116 NNPHVS
+116 
-122 VTTPIELN
+122 PIELG
-130 IMGRNGYAD
+130 IMGRNAYAD
-139 AQLGIEKVN
+139 AQVEIAKDN
-148 KYIYMYTT
+148 NYIYLYNT
-156 ALAYTDADSQKF
+156 ALAYTDADKSKF
-168 TTSIGNR
+168 SAQIGNR
-175 TSSTLS
+175 TSSTII
-181 LENLNKTETAS
+181 LN
-192 QNGEETVEESPV
+192 SP
-204 YSTPELY
+204 YSTPEIY
-211 YGVLH
+211 YGILH
-216 MKDYSP
+216 FYDDNWDSNFDKEEDVYYWADY
-222 EPSLICEWESDEDN
+222 LGDD
-236 YMWYHISEYTGS
+236 YRTGD
-248 AALEGR
+248 LEGR

-296 NYPVYAVTDTEK
+296 NYPVYAVTAGDK
-308 TTKDKMVLLDEADI
+308 TTGEALVLLDETGI
-322 VAGQGSATLSSFLL
+322 EAGQESATLSSFLL
-336 PSEIGM
+336 PSEVGM
-342 HLKLLVTYTDEANK
+342 HFKLKVTYTAVAGKEA
-356 EPEYYDLRP
+356 EYYDLRP
-365 QTSRYL
+365 QTSRYI
-371 TGTDAAAYSVGDG
+371 TGADAAAYNVGDG

>member
-92 FFKTSGYTPYWP
+92 FFKTSGYTLNWP

-156 ALAYTDADSQKF
+156 ALAYTDADKSKF
-168 TTSIGNR
+168 AAQIGNR
-175 TSSTLS
+175 ISSTII
-181 LENLNKTETAS
+181 LN
-192 QNGEETVEESPV
+192 SP
-204 YSTPELY
+204 YSTPEMY
-211 YGVLH
+211 YGILRLI
-216 MKDYSP
+216 DGSWSP
-222 EPSLICEWESDEDN
+222 SGRGNRWSSNDDNNDE
-236 YMWYHISEYTGS
+236 YMWYHNSEDSGS

-296 NYPVYAVTDTEK
+296 NYPVYAVTDAEK
-308 TTKDKMVLLDEADI
+308 TTKDEMVLLDEVDI

-336 PSEIGM
+336 PSEVGM
-342 HLKLLVTYTDEANK
+342 HFKLKVTYTAVAGKEA
-356 EPEYYDLRP
+356 EYYDLRP

-371 TGTDAAAYSVGDG
+371 TGTDAAVYSVGDG

-432 VDPNFEDLHEFEIK
+432 VDPNFEDLHKFEIK

>member
-1 MDKNMLKIKYFAGK
+1 MLKIKYFAGK

-64 TRYVAPGDGT
+64 TRYVAPGDGA

-92 FFKTSGYTPYWP
+92 FFKSSGYTPNWP

-148 KYIYMYTT
+148 DYIYMYTT
-156 ALAYTDADSQKF
+156 ALAYTDADKSKF
-168 TTSIGNR
+168 AAQIGNR
-175 TSSTLS
+175 ISSTII
-181 LENLNKTETAS
+181 LN
-192 QNGEETVEESPV
+192 SP
-204 YSTPELY
+204 YSTPEMY
-211 YGVLH
+211 YGILRLI
-216 MKDYSP
+216 DGSWSP
-222 EPSLICEWESDEDN
+222 SGTGNRWSSNDDNNDE
-236 YMWYHISEYTGS
+236 YMWYHFSKDSGS

-296 NYPVYAVTDTEK
+296 NYPVYAVTAGDK
-308 TTKDKMVLLDEADI
+308 TTGEALVLLDETDI
-322 VAGQGSATLSSFLL
+322 EAGQESVTLSSFLL
-336 PSEIGM
+336 PSEVGM
-342 HLKLLVTYTDEANK
+342 HFKLKVTYTAVAGKEA
-356 EPEYYDLRP
+356 EYYDLRP

-371 TGTDAAAYSVGDG
+371 TGADAAAYNVGDG

>member
-1 MDKNMLKIKYFAGK
+1 MLKIKYFAGK

-64 TRYVAPGDGT
+64 TRYVAPGDGA

-92 FFKTSGYTPYWP
+92 FFKSSGYTPNWP
-104 GAGEYNYQPDES
+104 GAGEYNYQPAES

-148 KYIYMYTT
+148 DYIYMYTT
-156 ALAYTDADSQKF
+156 ALAYTDADKSKF
-168 TTSIGNR
+168 AAQIGNR
-175 TSSTLS
+175 ISSTII
-181 LENLNKTETAS
+181 LN
-192 QNGEETVEESPV
+192 SP
-204 YSTPELY
+204 YSTPEMY
-211 YGVLH
+211 YGILRLI
-216 MKDYSP
+216 DGSWSP
-222 EPSLICEWESDEDN
+222 SGTGNRWSSNDDNNDE
-236 YMWYHISEYTGS
+236 YMWYHFSKDSGS

-296 NYPVYAVTDTEK
+296 NYPVYAVTAGDK
-308 TTKDKMVLLDEADI
+308 TTGEALVLLDETDI
-322 VAGQGSATLSSFLL
+322 EAGQESVTLSSFLL
-336 PSEIGM
+336 PSEVGM
-342 HLKLLVTYTDEANK
+342 HFKLKVTYTAVAGKEA
-356 EPEYYDLRP
+356 EYYDLRP

-371 TGTDAAAYSVGDG
+371 TGADAAAYNVGDG

>member
-1 MDKNMLKIKYFAGK
+1 MLKIKYFAGK

-54 CGGSGDITAG
+54 CGGSGDIAAG
-64 TRYVAPGDGT
+64 TRYVAPGDGA

-92 FFKTSGYTPYWP
+92 FFKTSRYTPSWP
-104 GAGEYNYQPDES
+104 ADNEYEYKADKASTPYAYV
-116 NNPHVS
+116 P
-122 VTTPIELN
+122 TPIELG
-130 IMGRNGYAD
+130 IMGRNAYAD
-139 AQLGIEKVN
+139 AQVEIAKDRD
-148 KYIYMYTT
+148 YIYLFNT
-156 ALAYTDADSQKF
+156 ALAYTDADKSKF
-168 TTSIGNR
+168 STQIGNR
-175 TSSTLS
+175 TSSTII
-181 LENLNKTETAS
+181 LN
-192 QNGEETVEESPV
+192 SP
-204 YSTPELY
+204 YSTPEMY
-211 YGVLH
+211 YGILH
-216 MKDYSP
+216 FYDDNWDSNFDKEEDVYYWMNSGWGDY
-222 EPSLICEWESDEDN
+222 
-236 YMWYHISEYTGS
+236 YRTGD
-248 AALEGR
+248 LEGR

-268 IPDGIVEKIGL
+268 IPDGIVEKIEL

-296 NYPVYAVTDTEK
+296 NYPVYAVTAGDK
-308 TTKDKMVLLDEADI
+308 TTGETLILLDEADI
-322 VAGQGSATLSSFLL
+322 EAGQESVTLSSFLL
-336 PSEIGM
+336 PSEVGM
-342 HLKLLVTYTDEANK
+342 HFKLKVTYTAVAGKEA
-356 EPEYYDLRP
+356 EYYDLRP

-371 TGTDAAAYSVGDG
+371 TGADAAAYNVGDG

-410 VNMSGAF
+410 VNMSGTF

>member
-1 MDKNMLKIKYFAGK
+1 MLKIKYFAGK

-64 TRYVAPGDGT
+64 TRYVAPGDGA

-92 FFKTSGYTPYWP
+92 FFKSSGYTPNWP

-148 KYIYMYTT
+148 DYIYMYTT
-156 ALAYTDADSQKF
+156 ALAYTDADKSKF
-168 TTSIGNR
+168 AAQIGNR
-175 TSSTLS
+175 ISSTII
-181 LENLNKTETAS
+181 LN
-192 QNGEETVEESPV
+192 SP
-204 YSTPELY
+204 YSTPEMY
-211 YGVLH
+211 YGILRLI
-216 MKDYSP
+216 DGSWSP
-222 EPSLICEWESDEDN
+222 SGTGNRWSSNDDNNDE
-236 YMWYHISEYTGS
+236 YMWYHFSKDSGS

-296 NYPVYAVTDTEK
+296 NYPVYAVTAGDK
-308 TTKDKMVLLDEADI
+308 TTGEALVLLDETDI
-322 VAGQGSATLSSFLL
+322 EAGQESVTLSSFLL
-336 PSEIGM
+336 PSEVGM
-342 HLKLLVTYTDEANK
+342 HFKLKVTYTAVAGKEA
-356 EPEYYDLRP
+356 EYYDLRP

-371 TGTDAAAYSVGDG
+371 TGADAAAYNVGDG

-432 VDPNFEDLHEFEIK
+432 VDPNFEDLHKFEIK

>member
-1 MDKNMLKIKYFAGK
+1 MLKIKYFAGK

-54 CGGSGDITAG
+54 CGGSGDIAAG
-64 TRYVAPGDGT
+64 TRYVAPGDGA

-92 FFKTSGYTPYWP
+92 FFKTSSYTFSWPADNEYEYKADKASTPYAYVP
-104 GAGEYNYQPDES
+104 
-116 NNPHVS
+116 
-122 VTTPIELN
+122 TPIELG
-130 IMGRNGYAD
+130 IMGRNAYAD
-139 AQLGIEKVN
+139 AQVEIAKDRD
-148 KYIYMYTT
+148 YIYLFNT
-156 ALAYTDADSQKF
+156 ALAYTDADKSKF
-168 TTSIGNR
+168 SAQIGNR
-175 TSSTLS
+175 TSSTII
-181 LENLNKTETAS
+181 LN
-192 QNGEETVEESPV
+192 SP
-204 YSTPELY
+204 YSTPEMY
-211 YGVLH
+211 YGILRLI
-216 MKDYSP
+216 DGSWSP
-222 EPSLICEWESDEDN
+222 SGTGNRWSSNDDNNDE
-236 YMWYHISEYTGS
+236 YMWYHISKDSGS

-296 NYPVYAVTDTEK
+296 NYPVHAVTDTEK
-308 TTKDKMVLLDEADI
+308 TTKDKMVLLDEVDI

-336 PSEIGM
+336 PSEVGM
-342 HLKLLVTYTDEANK
+342 HFKLKVTYTAVAGKEA
-356 EPEYYDLRP
+356 EYYDLRP